1 MAESGSGGRT
11 TRAAEADLGELRS
24 DLTTLRAELAAVVAA
39 VKQLGETAARTAKRQ
54 HATDIDKLTA
64 GAETIAAEAMATG
77 RDQLGN
83 LEAKIREQPLAA
95 VAVAFFAGLLFG
107 SLRR

>member
-1 MAESGSGGRT
+1 MADSSSGGRT
-11 TRAAEADLGELRS
+11 ARAAEADLGELKS
-24 DLTTLRAELAAVVAA
+24 DLAALRTELAAVVAA
-39 VKQLGETAARTAKRQ
+39 VKQLGETAVRTAKRQ
-54 HATDIDKLTA
+54 QATEIDKLAA
-64 GAETIAAEAMATG
+64 GAETIAAEALTTG

-95 VAVAFFAGLLFG
+95 VAIAFVAGLLFG